1 MEQVEFL
8 NIDLDL
14 ESNSDLSPIIQEFG
28 DNLIVMNNKKEKG
41 LHKVSFELAGL
52 NGDPDYLFEKYF
64 KLIDGLSEGGKGLWD
79 GCNKKVFDLGFESG
93 ENSGGLQAELPQSI
107 VNKLASLSATIAI
120 TVYGLSNE
128 NT

>member
-14 ESNSDLSPIIQEFG
+14 ESDSDLSPIIQEFG
-28 DNLIVMNNKKEKG
+28 ENLIVLNNKKEKG
-41 LHKVSFELAGL
+41 FHKVSFELAGL

-64 KLIDGLSEGGKGLWD
+64 ILIDGLSEVGKGLWQ
-79 GCNKKVFDLGFESG
+79 GCSKKMFDLGFESG
-93 ENSGGLQAELPQSI
+93 ENSGGLQTELPQSI
-107 VNKLASLSATIAI
+107 INKLSSLGATVAI
-120 TVYGLSNE
+120 TIYGLSNE